1 MFFHSP
7 DTYDRAAA
15 LAGRV
20 HRRRPERRAY
30 PRPPSYGWS
39 TAAYVKA
46 YFDLNTEQPSF
57 RSVGAKV
64 FAYPAHIDHT
74 TLYLPLGT
82 ALQKAPADVIE
93 ERVE

>member
-1 MFFHSP
+1 MFHSS

-30 PRPPSYGWS
+30 PPSYGWS
-39 TAAYVKA
+39 TASYVRA
-46 YFDLNTEQPSF
+46 YFTLTTEQPSL
-57 RSVGAKV
+57 RQV
-64 FAYPAHIDHT
+64 FAYPAHIDHA

-82 ALQKAPADVIE
+82 ALQEAPADVIE
-93 ERVE
+93 EHVE

>member
-1 MFFHSP
+1 VYYSS
-7 DTYDRAAA
+7 DTYDRPAA

-39 TAAYVKA
+39 TAAYVRE
-46 YFDLNTEQPSF
+46 YFTLNTEQPSL
-57 RSVGAKV
+57 RKV

-82 ALQKAPADVIE
+82 ALQEAPADVIE

>member
-1 MFFHSP
+1 VFYMSE
-7 DTYDRAAA
+7 TYNHAAA

-39 TAAYVKA
+39 TAAYVRA
-46 YFDLNTEQPSF
+46 YFTLNTEQPSHH
-57 RSVGAKV
+57 SVGAKV
-64 FAYPAHIDHT
+64 FAYPAHIDHA

-82 ALQKAPADVIE
+82 ALQEAPADVVE

>member
-1 MFFHSP
+1 MSYMSE
-7 DTYDRAAA
+7 TYDRPAA

-39 TAAYVKA
+39 TAAYVRE
-46 YFDLNTEQPSF
+46 YFTLNTEQPSL
-57 RSVGAKV
+57 RKV
-64 FAYPAHIDHT
+64 FAYPAHLNHA

-82 ALQKAPADVIE
+82 ALQEAPADVIE
-93 ERVE
+93 EHVE

>member
-1 MFFHSP
+1 MFYMS

-15 LAGRV
+15 MAGRV

-30 PRPPSYGWS
+30 PRPPFCGWS

-46 YFDLNTEQPSF
+46 YFTLNTEQPSF

-64 FAYPAHIDHT
+64 FAYPAHVDHVS
-74 TLYLPLGT
+74 LYLPLGT
-82 ALQKAPADVIE
+82 ALQEAPADVIE
-93 ERVE
+93 ERIK